1 MITVNRIE
9 HIPDEDTSRKS
20 FSSSKG
26 TYYQVNVWWE
36 STTCEDPVKRKFL
49 NDISYT
55 IEHSYKEF
63 SWLDA
68 QLRSRLGNAQL
79 KSNMNYCCCCY
90 CCCYCCLLLLLLLL
104 LLLSVVATVVAT
116 VVVTEN

>member
-20 FSSSKG
+20 FSASKG

-79 KSNMNYCCCCY
+79 NPIYELLF
-90 CCCYCCLLLLLLLL
+90 LLLLLLLKIKKIHVWL
-104 LLLSVVATVVAT
+104 NVAIVLPFVL
-116 VVVTEN
+116 